1 MLHISSWKGKEVA
14 VKIFYKIQGFLFK
27 LIKVILFLVLFLLL
41 SPVLVLNGLFVLYSI
56 IGSPPN
62 YEKQGLKGQAFYE
75 VLEIP
80 MSWIILLYKQF
91 MNKEI
96 ANNDII
102 DSKIGKS
109 IAKGIS
115 YTLGFIL
122 FIGAILNMCI
132 SGYYL
137 VNRDNIV
144 QNNIELKQEN
154 QKIKDT
160 FKVYGKV
167 YNSKN
172 IIGDVYNK
180 VDEIDEFM
188 FEYKIEARKTEDFC
202 IEIMDK
208 NNYEFVNEINQDKI
222 KTLLFKKNE
231 YITEMNFEKGK
242 DIEIKLKRYNSFRE
256 SKWHYFL
263 SPLIWITTP
272 LNPIAYF
279 EKSKFS

>member
-1 MLHISSWKGKEVA
+1 M
-14 VKIFYKIQGFLFK
+14 
-27 LIKVILFLVLFLLL
+27 
-41 SPVLVLNGLFVLYSI
+41 VLNGLFVLYSI
-56 IGSPPN
+56 IASPPN
-62 YEKQGLKGQAFYE
+62 YEKQGLKGQACYE
-75 VLEIP
+75 VLEMP
-80 MSWIILLYKQF
+80 VSWIILLYKQF

-96 ANNDII
+96 ANNDVI
-102 DSKIGKS
+102 DSKFGKS
-109 IAKGIS
+109 IARAIS
-115 YTLGFIL
+115 YTLGVAL

-144 QNNIELKQEN
+144 QKNIELRQEN
-154 QKIKDT
+154 QKIKGA
-160 FKVYGKV
+160 FKAYGTV

-180 VDEIDEFM
+180 VDKIEDFM
-188 FEYKIEARKTEDFC
+188 FEYKIDTGKTEDLC

-279 EKSKFS
+279 EKFKFS